1 MVGKKP
7 IELPQ
12 GVTVLTKTGEVS
24 VTGAKGSLLLAI
36 PGKIEIKVKEGKLFL
51 EEDKM
56 QDAALLGTT
65 RARLANA
72 VLGVS
77 AGWEKKLELG
87 GTGFR
92 AEVNGQTLV
101 LTIGYSHPVK
111 IEAPEGISFK
121 VEKNIVTIAG
131 LDKEVVGQIAALA
144 RAQRPPEP
152 YQGKGIKYIDE
163 IIRRKPGKAAKTVGA
178 GTA

>member
-1 MVGKKP
+1 MV
-7 IELPQ
+7 
-12 GVTVLTKTGEVS
+12 
-24 VTGAKGSLLLAI
+24 I
-36 PGKIEIKVKEGKLFL
+36 PGKIEIKEKEGKLFL
-51 EEDKM
+51 EEGKS
-56 QDAALLGTT
+56 QNAALLGTT

-72 VLGVS
+72 GLEVY
-77 AGWEKKLELG
+77 AGWEKKVELV

-131 LDKEVVGQIAALA
+131 IDKEVVGQIAALA

-178 GTA
+178 TTG

>member
-1 MVGKKP
+1 M
-7 IELPQ
+7 E
-12 GVTVLTKTGEVS
+12 
-24 VTGAKGSLLLAI
+24 
-36 PGKIEIKVKEGKLFL
+36 EGKGL
-51 EEDKM
+51 
-56 QDAALLGTT
+56 DAALLGTT

-77 AGWEKKLELG
+77 AGWEKKLELV

-131 LDKEVVGQIAALA
+131 IDKEVVGQIAALA

-178 GTA
+178 TTG